1 MLMRARGFTLVELLV
16 TIVIMAILL
25 TLAMPS
31 MSGWVRNS
39 RLRAASDSLQDGLRT
54 AQAEALRRSRQVVFS
69 LTDDK
74 PTTATYTAKN
84 NGKNWVIKTIPLTGS
99 GETAT
104 LIEVGVIAELS
115 SDIQIAGPANVC
127 FSSIGRMVA
136 NSDPGTNF
144 GECELPTTTP
154 PVRPFN
160 ISYATPSAGI
170 DRPLRVTLALGGQ
183 VRLCDPAKTLSSSAP
198 DGCP

>member
-1 MLMRARGFTLVELLV
+1 MLMRQRGFTLVELLV
-16 TIVIMAILL
+16 TIVILAILL

-31 MSGWVRNS
+31 MTGWLRNS

-74 PTTATYTAKN
+74 PTTTAYTART

-99 GETAT
+99 SETAA

-115 SDIQIAGPANVC
+115 SDIQITGPASVC
-127 FSSIGRMVA
+127 FNSIGRMVA
-136 NSDPGTNF
+136 NPDPGTNA
-144 GECELPTTTP
+144 GTCALPTSTP
-154 PVRPFN
+154 PVQPYN
-160 ISYATPSAGI
+160 ISYTTPVTGT
-170 DRPLRVTLALGGQ
+170 DRPLRVTVALGGQ
-183 VRLCDPAKTLSSSAP
+183 VRLCDPARALSSYP